1 MNSFSQILE
10 LTNKRGGSSC
20 YIGDPFSQC
29 QRLLY
34 KWLVE
39 SNSYILNILKIFPF
53 IYGHVTCHVIK
64 NFNEGNFRIYFVW
77 LKVLVFLLAYF
88 GEFCYMNS
96 SYSRKYITSMFH
108 AFVACKTQHQM
119 FLFFSGHHVGAH
131 PNQGTNMAFP
141 SKSLLINSGKFFHR
155 ITKYCIHLNLGEGLC
170 IFTSFHFPDSGLS
183 IERFWCLFWSTLN
196 GVTLKTSS
204 AIKEWV
210 GLAPVIYETCLIL

>member
-108 AFVACKTQHQM
+108 ALWHAKLSIKCLCSFPATMLVLMRIRAPTWR
-119 FLFFSGHHVGAH
+119 FH
-131 PNQGTNMAFP
+131 PN
-141 SKSLLINSGKFFHR
+141 L
-155 ITKYCIHLNLGEGLC
+155 Y
-170 IFTSFHFPDSGLS
+170 
-183 IERFWCLFWSTLN
+183 W
-196 GVTLKTSS
+196 
-204 AIKEWV
+204 
-210 GLAPVIYETCLIL
+210 